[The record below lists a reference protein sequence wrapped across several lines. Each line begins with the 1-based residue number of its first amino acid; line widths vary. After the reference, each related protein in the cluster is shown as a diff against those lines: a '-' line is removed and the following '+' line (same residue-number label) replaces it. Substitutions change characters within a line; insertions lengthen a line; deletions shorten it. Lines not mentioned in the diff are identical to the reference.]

1 MGECSEMLRGTRERK
16 KEKEEKKKEKTL
28 GREIRK
34 RRKRREVENRRSE
47 EGKKKVGAFIRINI
61 QISRFVR
68 IFYCSCH
75 RLSFR
80 L

>member
-34 RRKRREVENRRSE
+34 RREVENRRSD
-47 EGKKKVGAFIRINI
+47 EGKKKVGAFIRIDI